1 MAQRI
6 TDLVTTKLLDV
17 GEVFKRLSP
26 TKVADLLAPGVNR
39 IAEDVVAEMS
49 PAGMGTGA
57 VVAGKAVLRGLD
69 EASQAELLALR
80 QRFVAGL
87 TSDMQRHVREV
98 VDFES
103 IVVGG
108 MVREKQMLIDLFQR
122 CGKAELAFLVNSGF
136 SFGFILGLG
145 QMLLW
150 MFYERAWTLAV
161 GGAIVGFLTN
171 WIALKLIFEPIEP
184 TRFGPFVLQG
194 MFLRRQHEV
203 SAEFADAMTEKLLSS
218 ESLWKGILEGSGSVK
233 FAELLRMRTSEMMRG
248 AAAVL
253 YGGSDPTSFGG
264 ARHWKEMEDQATT
277 KILERLPNELPL
289 IHR

>member
-122 CGKAELAFLVNSGF
+122 
-136 SFGFILGLG
+136 
-145 QMLLW
+145 
-150 MFYERAWTLAV
+150 
-161 GGAIVGFLTN
+161 
-171 WIALKLIFEPIEP
+171 
-184 TRFGPFVLQG
+184 
-194 MFLRRQHEV
+194 
-203 SAEFADAMTEKLLSS
+203 
-218 ESLWKGILEGSGSVK
+218 
-233 FAELLRMRTSEMMRG
+233 
-248 AAAVL
+248 
-253 YGGSDPTSFGG
+253 
-264 ARHWKEMEDQATT
+264 
-277 KILERLPNELPL
+277 
-289 IHR
+289 